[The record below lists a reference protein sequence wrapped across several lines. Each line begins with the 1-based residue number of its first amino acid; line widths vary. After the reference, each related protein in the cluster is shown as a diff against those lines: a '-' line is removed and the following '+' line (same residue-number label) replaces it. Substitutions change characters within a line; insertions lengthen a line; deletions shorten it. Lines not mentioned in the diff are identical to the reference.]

1 MDFIAID
8 FETANSNRH
17 SACEIGI
24 VKVENFIITDKKSF
38 LIKPKENYFDWMNT
52 EIHGINEETVEN
64 EPEFDV
70 IYSKIKDDFENYPI
84 IAHNASFDISVLRHT
99 LDLYDLPYPKTNYTC
114 TYQMSKSSLKGCLSY
129 RLDTISKFLN
139 IKLEHHRALSD
150 ANACAEIAIKLFKDN
165 SVTDL
170 NQIKDVFRIRV
181 GELIDGGYKPSL
193 TIHKSKNKNY
203 KISDLEFEESFQ
215 PENLFFEK
223 NVVFTGTLSSMQ
235 RKEAQVKVLEI
246 GGKCSSGV
254 NNSTNFLIV
263 GDQDYSRYGD
273 GFKSSKLKKAE
284 TLMNDGKEIELLSES
299 QFLEMINN

>member
-1 MDFIAID
+1 MDFLAID
-8 FETANSNRH
+8 FETANSNRN

-24 VKVENFIITDKKSF
+24 VKVENFKITDKKSF
-38 LIKPKENYFDWMNT
+38 LIRPKDNYFDWMNT
-52 EIHGINEETVEN
+52 EIHGINEEMVKN

-129 RLDTISKFLN
+129 RLDAISKFLN
-139 IKLEHHRALSD
+139 ITLEHHRALSD

-165 SVTDL
+165 SISDL
-170 NQIKDVFRIRV
+170 NQIKDVFKIRV

-193 TIHKSKNKNY
+193 TIHKNKNY
-203 KISDLEFEESFQ
+203 KISDLEFDENFQ
-215 PENLFFEK
+215 PENLFFGK

-246 GGKCSSGV
+246 GGKCSAGV

-263 GDQDYSRYGD
+263 GDQDYNRYGE
-273 GFKSSKLKKAE
+273 GFKSSKLRKVEK
-284 TLMNDGKEIELLSES
+284 LLNDGKEIELLSES